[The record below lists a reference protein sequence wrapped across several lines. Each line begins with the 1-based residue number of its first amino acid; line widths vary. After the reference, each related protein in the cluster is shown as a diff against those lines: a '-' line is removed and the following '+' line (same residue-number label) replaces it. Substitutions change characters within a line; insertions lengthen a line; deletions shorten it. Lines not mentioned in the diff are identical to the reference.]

1 MIDSLPVPETPRL
14 LVAALQAVQV
24 QQAGVELRRAQLVL
38 AWADAHPGDHLV
50 PDGTAPI
57 AWHGEPDNEAGA
69 GAGPVLGGERAVQPG
84 GAGTPLVAEFALAE
98 LGATLGLSVASTRR
112 LVGDLLE
119 LRHRLRGCWARVED
133 LQVPL
138 WRVRRVA
145 QATLDLHPEVAAAV
159 DAQIADRVH
168 TLGPAALDQVVTRTR
183 HRLHPE
189 QAQALLD
196 RSAQTRGVRVFL
208 GDGTHTLTADVA
220 ATLDHL
226 DALDLERAVAA
237 GAAAL
242 AAGGCTESLDVRRAQ
257 ALGALARGDQMRL
270 DESAVQE
277 TDTARVV
284 ELPRAS
290 REVVLHVH
298 LSHAAL
304 SPARA
309 ARTSD
314 GTRGESAWL
323 EQGPL
328 RQAPVE
334 LVRQWCGAA
343 STTRI
348 TLRPVLDPDAE
359 LTSDGYEPSTR
370 LAEQIIIRDAGCVFP
385 DCTRPARSCD
395 LDHLHPYAAGGQT
408 SSANLAPLC
417 RFHHRL
423 KTHGGWAYARTGPG
437 AYEWTSPHRQRFLV
451 TTRPG
456 GPPQTRRLAGLP
468 GGRDG
473 PATIR
478 IDPPPPPALPAE
490 HVPVH
495 APARELEPAS
505 F

>member
-1 MIDSLPVPETPRL
+1 MIESLPVPETPRL
-14 LVAALQAVQV
+14 LVAALQGVQV

-50 PDGTAPI
+50 SDGTAPI
-57 AWHGEPDNEAGA
+57 AWHGEPDHQAGA
-69 GAGPVLGGERAVQPG
+69 GAGPALGGERAVQPG

-138 WRVRRVA
+138 WRARRVA

-159 DAQIADRVH
+159 DAQVADRVH
-168 TLGPAALDQVVTRTR
+168 TLGPAAIDQVVTRTR
-183 HRLHPE
+183 HRLDPE
-189 QAQALLD
+189 QAHALLD
-196 RSAQTRGVRVFL
+196 RCAQTRGVRVFL

-242 AAGGCTESLDVRRAQ
+242 AAAGSTESLDVRRAK
-257 ALGALARGDQMRL
+257 ALGALARGDQMLL

-277 TDTARVV
+277 TDTGTRSGVV
-284 ELPRAS
+284 ALPRAS

-298 LSHAAL
+298 LSEAAL
-304 SPARA
+304 GDPAA
-309 ARTSD
+309 ASI
-314 GTRGESAWL
+314 AWV

-328 RQAPVE
+328 RQVPVE

-359 LTSDGYEPSTR
+359 LTSDGYEPSTQ
-370 LAEQIIIRDAGCVFP
+370 LAEQIIIRDTGCVFP

-395 LDHLHPYAAGGQT
+395 LDHLHPYTAGGQT
-408 SSANLAPLC
+408 NSANLAPLC

-495 APARELEPAS
+495 APARERTPAP